1 MPLSYTRL
9 VLLSIEFQ
17 RVIISPVIQPHSCQ
31 HAFHTTIA
39 YMYNGPLIV
48 LYLHALHSSGCLK
61 GKASPLSMA
70 AIWISGVF
78 TMFQSPS
85 CNKF

>member
-39 YMYNGPLIV
+39 YMYNGLPILTCSPFIRM
-48 LYLHALHSSGCLK
+48 LEGEGKSIIYGCNLDFWSLHHV
-61 GKASPLSMA
+61 P
-70 AIWISGVF
+70 ISIL
-78 TMFQSPS
+78 
-85 CNKF
+85 